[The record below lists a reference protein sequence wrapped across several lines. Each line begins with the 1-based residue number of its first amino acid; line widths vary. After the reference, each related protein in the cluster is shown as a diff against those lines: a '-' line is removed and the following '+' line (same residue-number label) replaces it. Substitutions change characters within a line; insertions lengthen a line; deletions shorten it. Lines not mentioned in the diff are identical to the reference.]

1 MDRRNFVA
9 AAPWV
14 AAGGAVAGAPVAAAA
29 ASVAA
34 GGQHFEV
41 MKAVI
46 LGWRQGDR
54 QAVIARCADDIVWY
68 SHVGSPPI
76 VGKEAAA
83 RFMEVLAG
91 QMKDVRW
98 RIFGYAEHGD
108 TAFAEGVDEFTSPEG
123 RQVALPY
130 AGIMRFR
137 DGLITEWRDYF
148 DRGLFD
154 RLKAGEAPPPHIAA
168 LTGRTSLY

>member
-9 AAPWV
+9 AAPLI
-14 AAGGAVAGAPVAAAA
+14 AAGGAVVGAEAAATETA
-29 ASVAA
+29 HARHR
-34 GGQHFEV
+34 HFEV

-46 LGWRQGDR
+46 MGWRQGDR

-76 VGKEAAA
+76 VGKDATAK
-83 RFMEVLAG
+83 FMEALSG

-98 RIFGYAEHGD
+98 RIFSYAEHGD

-130 AGIMRFR
+130 AGVMRFR

-154 RLKAGEAPPPHIAA
+154 RLKAGEATPPHVAA
-168 LTGRTSLY
+168 LTGRTPLY